1 MTNQREKYARLYNVW
16 KKLSDR
22 TLDDRQIITNAGHKN
37 VLRWFSDGTR
47 CFEHDDAVWKLDG
60 LYCLA
65 DFYNIPEPVKVKFV
79 EYIHPKTL
87 GAVHIALADGLKI
100 ERSVTKDGKIIK
112 WAQTKQV
119 HDDYLVCRYRII
131 AEPKIQDIKSKL
143 KDMIEKTDE
152 TCISWNVAQPAVVDN
167 TKQHMN
173 WQYFKPGPEKFTTI
187 TLKEIVR

>member
-1 MTNQREKYARLYNVW
+1 MTKYARLYNVW
-16 KKLSDR
+16 KKLGQRS
-22 TLDDRQIITNAGHKN
+22 LEVRQIITNAGHKN
-37 VLRWFSDGTR
+37 VLRWFKDGTR
-47 CFEHDDAVWKLDG
+47 RFEHDDVMWELGG

-65 DFYNIPEPVKVKFV
+65 DFYNIPETAETVKHV

-87 GAVHIALADGLKI
+87 EAVHIALADGLKV

-112 WAQTKQV
+112 WAQTQRV
-119 HDDYLVCRYRII
+119 HGDYLACRYRVI

-152 TCISWNVAQPAVVDN
+152 TCISWNVDN

-173 WQYFKPGPEKFTTI
+173 WQFTTI